1 MKNHSLSS
9 RSSFVLAALLLGLA
23 SSAAHAD
30 MHEVKENIKHDSKE
44 AAHKTGEAARDF
56 GHATANAARTVGHG
70 IAHTSRE
77 GWEATKRTTKRVF
90 HKDGAKE
97 DAHDDDA

>member
-1 MKNHSLSS
+1 MKSTMKN
-9 RSSFVLAALLLGLA
+9 RPFILAALLLGLV
-23 SSAAHAD
+23 STAAHAD
-30 MHEVKENIKHDSKE
+30 LHEVKEDIKHDSKE

-90 HKDGAKE
+90 HKDGSKE
-97 DAHDDDA
+97 ETRRDDA